1 MRLTVDEAIER
12 GLLGKV
18 KIKFNGEYVRDVIV
32 ADEEEGYIKRFK
44 KVDGVFVINRKRDD
58 VETEV
63 LYGNAVIEISDE
75 ATKTAKQTT
84 GDDTEGTETA
94 QEQLGSRSW
103 R

>member
-1 MRLTVDEAIER
+1 MKLTVDEAIER

-18 KIKFNGEYVRDVIV
+18 KVKLNGEYVRDVVV

-44 KVDGVFVINRKRDD
+44 KVDGKFVINHKRED

-63 LYGNAVIEISDE
+63 LYGNVVIEISDE
-75 ATKTAKQTT
+75 TTQTAKQTT

-94 QEQLGSRSW
+94 
-103 R
+103 